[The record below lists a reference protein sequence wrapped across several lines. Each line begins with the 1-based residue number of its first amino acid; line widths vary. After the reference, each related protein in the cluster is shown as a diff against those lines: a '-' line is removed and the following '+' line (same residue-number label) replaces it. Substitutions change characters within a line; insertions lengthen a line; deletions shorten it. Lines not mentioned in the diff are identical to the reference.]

1 MMCSWKRRLSGN
13 ASLPWKSPN
22 WVRHLS
28 ILYMELTHLRQ
39 FANCTQ
45 LQNRQFPTN
54 RQPAQPLFKHW
65 MIQRKKICRDWI
77 IKQRVSNICR
87 LNNQPL
93 ELCRFFPEIEHR
105 ISIPDDSSSTT
116 AQLESSQK
124 ADLAMS
130 EFNPGTAQ
138 HKSITDHESSCTELG
153 ISRLGNI
160 ARSGVKCWNETDFR
174 VRAVF
179 IAFSAAL
186 I

>member
-1 MMCSWKRRLSGN
+1 MIFRLLVPLTLVIGQCIIAMEVSQLGA
-13 ASLPWKSPN
+13 ASEHPLHGIDPSATVCELHSASESPIPNKPSTSPASFQTLDDSEKENLP
-22 WVRHLS
+22 
-28 ILYMELTHLRQ
+28 
-39 FANCTQ
+39 
-45 LQNRQFPTN
+45 
-54 RQPAQPLFKHW
+54 
-65 MIQRKKICRDWI
+65 
-77 IKQRVSNICR
+77 R
-87 LNNQPL
+87 LDNQAE